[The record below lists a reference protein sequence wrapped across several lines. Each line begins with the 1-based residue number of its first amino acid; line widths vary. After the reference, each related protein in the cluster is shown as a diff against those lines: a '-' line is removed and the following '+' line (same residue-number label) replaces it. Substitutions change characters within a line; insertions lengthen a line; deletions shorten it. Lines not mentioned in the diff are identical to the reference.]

1 MVGYMAPKLKSITP
15 DAHSGS
21 IRSFDCVV
29 REAILAGEVP
39 GAVLDVA
46 GRGRTVFRRCYG
58 HRALVPKQ
66 ERMTLTTIFDLA
78 SVTKVVATAT
88 ASALLVESGELSLR
102 DRAHRFLPGLG
113 CGRKREIMVEHL
125 LTHTSGLPAYD
136 NYLKRDLGSAGAIL
150 ADICGKKLCHAPGTR
165 FLYSD
170 LGAILMAKIVE
181 IVYGEPLDE
190 FCAQRIFGPLGMVD
204 TGFSPSAKLI
214 KRCAPTAHRRGK
226 LLRGE
231 VHDENAFAL
240 EGAAGHAG
248 LFSTVR
254 DLRCFADM
262 ILAEGWT
269 PEGVFLKPETI
280 REFLR
285 PRRIPDGNM
294 RALGWGVNTPYSSA
308 RGHVFPIGSVGHTG
322 FTGTSIWLDPPTR
335 TSVILLTN
343 RVHPDDGGD
352 AKPLRAKVASIAAAT
367 VNTGQPQY
375 AGGVESGLDVWL
387 RDGCPQVRGKHIG
400 LVTNHTA
407 IDRTGNHILDHLLAR
422 DEATVSAI
430 FSPEHGFEGQLDE
443 KIQSSV
449 HAETKIPIH
458 SLYGK
463 HIAPA
468 PEMLD
473 GLEALVFDIQDI
485 GARFYTYSATMALCM
500 NAAAQAGIPFVVLD
514 RPNPI
519 NGIDRSGPVLRRARG
534 TLTAYYRVP
543 LRHGLTM
550 GELAHLANARLRPQC
565 ELIVVKTRGWQRAMF
580 FDETGLPWVNP
591 SPNLRNLKQAILYP
605 AIGAIEFS
613 NLSVGR
619 GTDTPFEL
627 FGAPWIDPVELCDT
641 LNCSGLPG
649 VTFSPIWFKPSS
661 SRYQG
666 ERCGGVYIML
676 DHRIHFR
683 PDLTTLTVVRTLWH
697 LYGRRY
703 DIGKVVR
710 LLGEARAITECK
722 KGVSPQEIVKRWQPH
737 MVAFADSVHGIL
749 MYS

>member
-1 MVGYMAPKLKSITP
+1 MT
-15 DAHSGS
+15 
-21 IRSFDCVV
+21 
-29 REAILAGEVP
+29 LA
-39 GAVLDVA
+39 
-46 GRGRTVFRRCYG
+46 TVFD
-58 HRALVPKQ
+58 Q
-66 ERMTLTTIFDLA
+66 A

-102 DRAHRFLPGLG
+102 DRAQRFFPGLKR
-113 CGRKREIMVEHL
+113 GRKREIMVEHL

-136 NYLKRDLGSAGAIL
+136 NYLKRDLGTADAIL
-150 ADICGKKLCHAPGTR
+150 ADICGKKLCHAPGAK

-170 LGAILMAKIVE
+170 LGAILMGKIVE
-181 IVYGEPLDE
+181 LVSGEPLDA
-190 FCAQRIFGPLGMVD
+190 FCARLIFAPLGMVD
-204 TGFSPSAKLI
+204 TCFNPSPALSR
-214 KRCAPTAHRRGK
+214 RCAPTARRRSK

-231 VHDENAFAL
+231 VHDENAFSL
-240 EGAAGHAG
+240 GGVAGHAG
-248 LFSTVR
+248 LFSSVR
-254 DLRCFADM
+254 DLRRFADM

-269 PEGVFLKPETI
+269 PDGVFLKPETI
-280 REFLR
+280 RELLR
-285 PRRIPDGNM
+285 PRRIPDGNV

-352 AKPLRAKVASIAAAT
+352 AKPLRAKVASIAAAI

-375 AGGVESGLDVWL
+375 TGSVESGLDIWL
-387 RDGCPQVRGKHIG
+387 RDGCPQIRGKRIG
-400 LVTNHTA
+400 LITNHTA
-407 IDRTGNHILDHLLAR
+407 IDKAGTHILDHLLAH

-458 SLYGK
+458 SLYGE
-463 HIAPA
+463 HIAPT

-473 GLEALVFDIQDI
+473 GLDALVFDIQDI

-500 NAAAQAGIPFVVLD
+500 EAGAQAGIPFVVLD

-519 NGIDRSGPVLRRARG
+519 NGIDRSGPVLRRAKG
-534 TLTAYYRVP
+534 TLTTYYRVP
-543 LRHGLTM
+543 LRHGLTI
-550 GELAHLANARLRPQC
+550 GELARLANARLRPQC
-565 ELIVVKTRGWQRAMF
+565 ELEVVKTRGWQRAMF

-591 SPNLRNLKQAILYP
+591 SPNMRNLKQAILYP

-627 FGAPWIDPVELCDT
+627 FGAPWIDPLELSDA
-641 LNCSGLPG
+641 LNQAGLPG
-649 VTFSPIWFKPSS
+649 ITFSPIWFEPSS
-661 SRYQG
+661 SRCQG
-666 ERCGGVYIML
+666 ERCGGVYLML
-676 DHRIHFR
+676 DHRVHFR
-683 PDLTTLTVVRTLWH
+683 PDLTTLTIVQALWQQ
-697 LYGRRY
+697 YGRHY
-703 DIGKVVR
+703 DIGKVAR
-710 LLGEARAITECK
+710 LLGEARAIAEIK
-722 KGVSPQEIVKRWQPH
+722 RGVAPREIVDRWEPE
-737 MVAFADSVHGIL
+737 MIAFADSVQSVL
-749 MYS
+749 MYA